1 MHCVGIAPNTIS
13 ANKTMVLFP
22 TLGTRPQHWQTLGPL
37 PYIVNLF
44 TIKAYFAGPQMIGGF
59 VFRKIYGKIQLYKN
73 CTVFALLI
81 ISMLPNYT
89 PMLLGAQIS
98 MQTLVFYALWYVNIT
113 CCAIYHPN
121 PPNFL
126 CFIGALS
133 L

>member
-1 MHCVGIAPNTIS
+1 M
-13 ANKTMVLFP
+13 
-22 TLGTRPQHWQTLGPL
+22 
-37 PYIVNLF
+37 
-44 TIKAYFAGPQMIGGF
+44 
-59 VFRKIYGKIQLYKN
+59 
-73 CTVFALLI
+73 VFALLI